1 MASNQIAL
9 SNALPGQGRFRF
21 GRNWKRF
28 SSLLDDTKIERAVAS
43 LQEMLD
49 VSDLKGMR
57 FLDIG
62 SGSGLFSLAARRLG
76 AKVFSFD
83 FDQDSVDCT
92 KSLRDKYYQDDANWK
107 IEQGSALDTQYLESL
122 GKFDIVYSWGVLH
135 HTGDMW
141 NALANASNRVTDNGK
156 LFISIYN
163 DQGTLSRIWLK
174 IKQFYCS
181 SALGSALVLV
191 TFLPLLFIA
200 RIIID
205 LIQLKNPLSGFR
217 QMRSERGMSVF
228 TDWIDWL
235 GGYPFEV
242 ATPTQIFDFY
252 HGRGFTLTKLHT
264 RGGKSGVNEFVFVKT
279 TAA

>member
-1 MASNQIAL
+1 MTNNQIAIRD
-9 SNALPGQGRFRF
+9 ALPGEGRFRF

-28 SSLLDDTKIERAVAS
+28 ASRLDDTKIERAIAS
-43 LQEMLD
+43 LQEMLA
-49 VSDLKGMR
+49 VSDLKGKR

-76 AKVFSFD
+76 ANVFSFD
-83 FDQDSVDCT
+83 FDQDSVECT
-92 KSLRDKYYQDDANWK
+92 KSLRDKYYQGDPNWK

-141 NALANASNRVTDNGK
+141 NALANASNQVRESGK

-181 SALGSALVLV
+181 SAIGAALVLI
-191 TFLPLLFIA
+191 TFLPLFFIA
-200 RIIID
+200 RIIFD
-205 LIQLKNPLSGFR
+205 LIQLKSPFSGLR
-217 QMRSERGMSVF
+217 QIRSERGMSVF

-242 ATPTQIFDFY
+242 ATPAQIFNFY
-252 HGRGFTLTKLHT
+252 LERGFSLTKLHT
-264 RGGKSGVNEFVFVKT
+264 RGGKSGVNEFVFKKT
-279 TAA
+279 G

>member
-1 MASNQIAL
+1 MTD
-9 SNALPGQGRFRF
+9 ALPGKGRFRF
-21 GRNWKRF
+21 GKNWKRF
-28 SSLLDDTKIERAVAS
+28 ASRLDDSKIARAVAS
-43 LQEMLD
+43 LQEMLGD
-49 VSDLKGMR
+49 SDLNGRR

-62 SGSGLFSLAARRLG
+62 SGSGLFSLAARKLG
-76 AKVFSFD
+76 AEVFSFD

-92 KSLRDKYYQDDANWK
+92 KSLRDKYYHDDPNWK
-107 IEQGSALDTQYLESL
+107 IEQGSALDAHYLESL

-141 NALANASNRVTDNGK
+141 NALANASDRVGEGGK

-181 SALGSALVLV
+181 SALGAALVLV
-191 TFLPLLFIA
+191 TFLPLFFIA

-205 LIQLKNPLSGFR
+205 IIQLKNPLSGFR
-217 QMRSERGMSVF
+217 QIRSERGMSVL

-242 ATPTQIFDFY
+242 ATPARIFDFY
-252 HGRGFTLTKLHT
+252 REREFTLTRLRT
-264 RGGKSGVNEFVFVKT
+264 RGGKSGVNEFVFDKNRKC
-279 TAA
+279 

>member
-1 MASNQIAL
+1 MTNNQLAIRDAP
-9 SNALPGQGRFRF
+9 PGKGRFRF

-28 SSLLDDTKIERAVAS
+28 TSSLNDKKIETALAS
-43 LQEMLD
+43 LQEMLE
-49 VSDLKGMR
+49 VSDLKGKR

-76 AKVFSFD
+76 AEVFSFD

-92 KSLRDKYYQDDANWK
+92 KNLRDKYYQDDPDWK

-122 GKFDIVYSWGVLH
+122 GTFDIVYSWGVLH

-141 NALANASNRVTDNGK
+141 NALAYASKRVKESGK

-163 DQGTLSRIWLK
+163 DQGTTSKIWLK

-181 SALGSALVLV
+181 SALGSALVLI
-191 TFLPLLFIA
+191 TFLPLFFIA

-205 LIQLKNPLSGFR
+205 LVQLKSPLSGLR
-217 QMRSERGMSVF
+217 RIGSERGMSVL

-242 ATPTQIFDFY
+242 ATPAQIFDFY
-252 HGRGFTLTKLHT
+252 RERGFSLTRLHT
-264 RGGKSGVNEFVFVKT
+264 RGGKSGVNEFVFEKT
-279 TAA
+279 RQA